1 MGDSSDKLAW
11 DDEHCVDLFA
21 KSLCFETVSA
31 LGVSNGSY
39 AAFGAWI
46 AELCTAAGL
55 QNVTILPESVQ
66 GKPIVVAE
74 WLGLEPD
81 LPCIFL
87 NSHYDVV
94 PVMHD
99 FWTVPPFQGLR
110 RDGKVYGRGAQDM
123 KCVCVQYLIAL
134 QRLRSQ
140 GFQPRRTIRLSYVPD
155 EEIGGTDGMG
165 VLLRS
170 RWFQTF
176 KIGLALDEVSGV
188 ED

>member
-1 MGDSSDKLAW
+1 LR
-11 DDEHCVDLFA
+11 
-21 KSLCFETVSA
+21 FETVSA
-31 LGVSNGSY
+31 LGVSNGAY
-39 AAFGAWI
+39 ADFGAWI
-46 AELCTAAGL
+46 AALCTAAGL
-55 QNVTILPESVQ
+55 ENVTILPESKE

-74 WLGLEPD
+74 WIGSDPD

-110 RDGKVYGRGAQDM
+110 KDGKVYGRGAQDM

-140 GFQPRRTIRLSYVPD
+140 GFQPRRTVRLSYVPD
-155 EEIGGTDGMG
+155 EEIGGADGMG
-165 VLLRS
+165 VLLKS
-170 RWFQTF
+170 EWFQSF
-176 KIGLALDEVSGV
+176 KIGLALDEVRILKAQSYRFTSFTLYFAIGSCV
-188 ED
+188 